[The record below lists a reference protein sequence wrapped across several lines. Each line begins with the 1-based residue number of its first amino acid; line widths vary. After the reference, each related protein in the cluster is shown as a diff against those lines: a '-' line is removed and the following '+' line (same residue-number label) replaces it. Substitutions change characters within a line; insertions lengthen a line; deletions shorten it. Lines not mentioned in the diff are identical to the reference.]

1 MDPTS
6 KFWVEIIAAATIP
19 LAFLGVIWHRISRE
33 MGMGYRALQFLAI
46 GVVMPVVLILA
57 LEEKL
62 AGEAVAAIV
71 GGVVAYLFTATTKGK
86 D

>member
-1 MDPTS
+1 
-6 KFWVEIIAAATIP
+6 
-19 LAFLGVIWHRISRE
+19 
-33 MGMGYRALQFLAI
+33 MGYRALQFLAI